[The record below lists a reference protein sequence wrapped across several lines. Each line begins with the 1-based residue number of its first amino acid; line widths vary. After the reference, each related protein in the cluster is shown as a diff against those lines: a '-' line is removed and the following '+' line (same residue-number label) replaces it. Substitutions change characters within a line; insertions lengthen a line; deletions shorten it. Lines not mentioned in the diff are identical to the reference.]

1 MYYAK
6 MVSEP
11 DGRVN
16 VTFPD
21 VPEAITYGETLGEAL
36 MHARDALETALEIY
50 EEEGI
55 EFPEAKYRSKYPV
68 HPRMLV
74 AAKLELVRAMK
85 AERMT
90 KYKLGK
96 LLKLHPPQVDRLVS
110 IKHRTRMEDVER
122 ALAAVGRK
130 VWAEFSLVSG

>member
-1 MYYAK
+1 
-6 MVSEP
+6 
-11 DGRVN
+11 
-16 VTFPD
+16 
-21 VPEAITYGETLGEAL
+21 
-36 MHARDALETALEIY
+36 
-50 EEEGI
+50 
-55 EFPEAKYRSKYPV
+55 
-68 HPRMLV
+68 MLV

-85 AERMT
+85 TERMT

-130 VWAEFSLVSG
+130 VWAEFSVVSG